1 MNEILPL
8 FFYFYPYYLYPSYL
22 CTFLLLATISILFL
36 WINDSFIKNF
46 LTLFHH
52 YYSLFFFF
60 QCKCAVSLVTL
71 PQYTR
76 EVQNFNL
83 YYQNYIK
90 DMNIL
95 VTQPNVRN
103 PKYCLIYLLIEV
115 MQKHQFFCLHLITFV
130 YMSIDNVSLAKLG

>member
-36 WINDSFIKNF
+36 WINDSFIKIF
-46 LTLFHH
+46 PALFHH

-60 QCKCAVSLVTL
+60 QCKCAVFLVTL
-71 PQYTR
+71 PEYTR